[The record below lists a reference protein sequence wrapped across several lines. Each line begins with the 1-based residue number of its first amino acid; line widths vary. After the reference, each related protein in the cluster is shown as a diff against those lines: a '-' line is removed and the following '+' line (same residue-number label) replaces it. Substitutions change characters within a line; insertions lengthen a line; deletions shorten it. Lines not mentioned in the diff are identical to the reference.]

1 MNIVLSCILV
11 IVVVYTYLDL
21 DNRQRHET
29 HRGKWIDVID
39 CSIDNNGNTT
49 QECNIRPPH
58 FGAGHSYEGPRDQR
72 VESETQEGE
81 LGKKQVYKS
90 ESILKKG
97 YTWNRFNRYLKKTR
111 DRIFQIAPKAS
122 AKTSKKELENPDYSF
137 KKWIRFPWKHGTFDY
152 TKFKKREFIPKI
164 IDKWFP
170 DDDYKQVRINY
181 MYEVSNENMD
191 FVKTLKAENWQMM
204 LHLQSFCHQWW
215 KRERSY
221 WLCQLNYR
229 RHKAFIESDDWDKRY
244 AQINYCRDVRDD
256 AVNKK
261 RLRSTFYW
269 YSARKWAWAKV
280 VLIK

>member
-1 MNIVLSCILV
+1 MNIVLSCIVV

-122 AKTSKKELENPDYSF
+122 AKTNEWNDRTRAKARYMRKNGMTKTLSTHIIDTCKEWERAQRCVALATHVFIHESGRWKSRASKKYKNPFWLMQKWQHMRFNTRELASDRRMKTYKSYWYKNTCTTMVTRSKYTTTQKPERIKNCYS
-137 KKWIRFPWKHGTFDY
+137 T
-152 TKFKKREFIPKI
+152 TK
-164 IDKWFP
+164 
-170 DDDYKQVRINY
+170 RINK
-181 MYEVSNENMD
+181 
-191 FVKTLKAENWQMM
+191 VK
-204 LHLQSFCHQWW
+204 
-215 KRERSY
+215 
-221 WLCQLNYR
+221 
-229 RHKAFIESDDWDKRY
+229 
-244 AQINYCRDVRDD
+244 
-256 AVNKK
+256 
-261 RLRSTFYW
+261 
-269 YSARKWAWAKV
+269 
-280 VLIK
+280 

>member
-1 MNIVLSCILV
+1 MKKRSIVFGSIFVIIVINIYI
-11 IVVVYTYLDL
+11 DF
-21 DNRQRHET
+21 DNIQRHET
-29 HRGKWIDVID
+29 HRGKGVNVISTQWD
-39 CSIDNNGNTT
+39 WKWSPCMNRTWEIFLLRVPNLQRWKQCTTWEKEVRNNSKEQT
-49 QECNIRPPH
+49 
-58 FGAGHSYEGPRDQR
+58 
-72 VESETQEGE
+72 
-81 LGKKQVYKS
+81 YKP
-90 ESILKKG
+90 ESIREKAGSAGRKI
-97 YTWNRFNRYLKKTR
+97 R
-111 DRIFQIAPKAS
+111 DRIFQIAPTAS